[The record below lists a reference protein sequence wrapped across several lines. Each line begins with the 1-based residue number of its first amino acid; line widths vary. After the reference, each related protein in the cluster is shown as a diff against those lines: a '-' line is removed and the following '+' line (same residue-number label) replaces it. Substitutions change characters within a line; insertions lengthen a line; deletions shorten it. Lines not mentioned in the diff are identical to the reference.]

1 MSRSG
6 AILIPLVG
14 GFLLTLAIV
23 TWRSGGWQQR
33 DARGSVAAPTWTIEP
48 RRSPLRIV
56 HIDLT
61 RFHTA
66 SAAAAPTAPTA
77 PASLAPAASP
87 EPDSEIS
94 AEPPAP
100 RVDPGNSPE
109 LLEAP
114 ARKFARG
121 GHTNGD

>member
-23 TWRSGGWQQR
+23 TWRSGWWQQR
-33 DARGSVAAPTWTIEP
+33 DTRVSVAAPTWTIEP

-56 HIDLT
+56 HVDLT

-66 SAAAAPTAPTA
+66 SAAAAPPA

-94 AEPPAP
+94 EEPPAP

-121 GHTNGD
+121 GHTSGD